1 MPAESAQSP
10 SEKAESDSGQSA
22 TRTILTVLAIL
33 VVGGGIGGAII
44 YFEPTAKRS
53 ESTRETAMLV
63 DTIQPEVGTFRP
75 VVQAMGTVVPTR
87 EVILRPRVSGEIL
100 NLSEDFEPGGFVRQG
115 DPVVW
120 IDCADYENELARRAS
135 ELAMAESELQLEMGR
150 QEAAQM
156 EFDLLDEEIPEGER
170 ALILRKPQLAAA
182 RANVAMAQEAVNR
195 VELDLDRTTIAA
207 PFDAHILSREVNVG
221 SQVAPGDALGRVVG
235 IDAYWVE
242 ATVPLSKL
250 ERLVFPGHSGEEST
264 GSAAK
269 IRSRNAWGEGTH
281 REGRLHKLIGALENR
296 TRMARVLVEV
306 EDPLGRASET
316 RVPPLMVGAYVE
328 VEIEG
333 RAIENCVRVPREH
346 VRKNDTV
353 WVMADGQLAIREVEV
368 VFRDPDHA
376 YIASGLTEEDRVVVT
391 NLATV
396 AEGAKLRTASGM
408 SGEASKSEA
417 NGTP

>member
-1 MPAESAQSP
+1 MPAESEPPSTDAEQSSSP
-10 SEKAESDSGQSA
+10 SAIKTTLIVVG
-22 TRTILTVLAIL
+22 IL
-33 VVGGGIGGAII
+33 VAGGVIGGAII

-63 DTIQPEVGTFRP
+63 DTIRPEVGTFRP

-87 EVILRPRVSGEIL
+87 EVVLRPRVRGEIL
-100 NLSEDFEPGGFVRQG
+100 DLSEDFEPGGFVRQG
-115 DPVVW
+115 DPVAW
-120 IDCADYENELARRAS
+120 IDCSDYENELARRAS

-150 QEAAQM
+150 QEAAQL

-170 ALILRKPQLAAA
+170 ALVLRKPQLAAA
-182 RANVAMAQEAVNR
+182 RANVAMAKEAVKR
-195 VELDLDRTTIAA
+195 VELDLERTTIAA
-207 PFDAHILSREVNVG
+207 PFDAHFLSREVNVG
-221 SQVAPGDALGRVVG
+221 SQVAPGDPIGRIVG
-235 IDAYWVE
+235 VEAYWVE

-250 ERLVFPGHSGEEST
+250 ERLVFPGQSGEEST
-264 GSAAK
+264 PSTAK
-269 IRSRNAWGEGTH
+269 IRSRSAWGEDTH
-281 REGRLHKLIGALENR
+281 RVGRLHKLIGALENR

-306 EDPLGRASET
+306 EDPLGRVSET

-353 WVMADGQLAIREVEV
+353 WVMAEGQLAIREVEV
-368 VFRDPDHA
+368 IFRDPDHA
-376 YIASGLTEEDRVVVT
+376 YIASGLTGEDQVVIT
-391 NLATV
+391 NLSTV
-396 AEGAKLRTASGM
+396 AEGAKLRSHGGGADEDQKT
-408 SGEASKSEA
+408 EA